1 MHHYDSL
8 RKSGPIRIRCTRLVL
23 ELSVFQPCYSRTS
36 ISAASFRSQL
46 RESTDRLSA
55 CQWNCLFLID

>member
-8 RKSGPIRIRCTRLVL
+8 RKLGPIRIRCTRLGL
-23 ELSVFQPCYSRTS
+23 ELSVFQLCYSRTS
-36 ISAASFRSQL
+36 ISAASFRLQL
-46 RESTDRLSA
+46 RESTDHLSA

>member
-8 RKSGPIRIRCTRLVL
+8 RKLGPRRIRCTRLGL
-23 ELSVFQPCYSRTS
+23 ELSVFQLCYSRTS
-36 ISAASFRSQL
+36 ISSASFRLQL
-46 RESTDRLSA
+46 RESTDHLSA